1 MKSLN
6 YYFPFFLQ
14 VIEDDLHNK
23 VDSLRSES
31 GRLKEILQSKE
42 SHITDMNEEKSKLLA
57 TTEVLEEKLRISSQ
71 AVTELQQKCDLM
83 SEQLDALKAEKGALE
98 KEKDVSVLQNT
109 QEKMHLENSA
119 KKVQE
124 LQEKLD
130 KEEKNKKELLQ
141 VADEMEGLLKEQKAR
156 SGQKSR
162 ELVEVEK
169 MLKLGEA
176 REEKL
181 TFAYEDLR
189 GKLEKL
195 EKEFKQ
201 KCKELTQAKEEL
213 NQAQERSEGL
223 KEEYEAELD
232 QVKFEL
238 RDSNSDCALLKGEN
252 EQLKRGST
260 GGNDQSAWNK
270 EKKKLLHQLEESKI
284 RFNQAKSSQ
293 EKLEKELNQAKL
305 RVISLESKGNSP
317 EAEEIKRLQ
326 TRVSELNQELQKW
339 KTIANNKEKAN
350 SERKELSAKA
360 DEIKRLQSRVSELN
374 QELLKWRTI
383 ANSKEKTDV
392 STNKDAE
399 IKRLQQKLSG
409 LQEELEKSKAL
420 ADEKRKA
427 ADKTLATN
435 LKLVSKIEKL
445 TRGKETLQNNP
456 KEESSPKEGVSDERA
471 APSSAGP
478 LRPRVSV
485 KHAALNPGMF
495 SPLAKSMASLDIK
508 SLNTDATVMAE
519 NKSEASASAT
529 QATTAAAVNAL
540 PVAVRTN
547 ERRPSHGERDTVAS
561 VVPQIEKEKGSSHG
575 IMGVATRRGIPKPSE
590 SMDSKKRP
598 GELGMFGS
606 ISFKRQKPQI
616 RFVKKG

>member
-1 MKSLN
+1 
-6 YYFPFFLQ
+6 
-14 VIEDDLHNK
+14 
-23 VDSLRSES
+23 
-31 GRLKEILQSKE
+31 
-42 SHITDMNEEKSKLLA
+42 MNEEKSKLLA

-71 AVTELQQKCDLM
+71 AVTELEQKCDLM
-83 SEQLDALKAEKGALE
+83 SEQLDALKVEKGALE

-156 SGQKSR
+156 SEQKSM

-293 EKLEKELNQAKL
+293 EKLEKELNQTKL
-305 RVISLESKGNSP
+305 KVISLESKGNSP

-326 TRVSELNQELQKW
+326 TRVSELSQELQKW

-350 SERKELSAKA
+350 SGRKELSSKA

-374 QELLKWRTI
+374 QELLKWKTI

-445 TRGKETLQNNP
+445 TRGEGSLQNNP
-456 KEESSPKEGVSDERA
+456 KDESSPKDGTSDERA
-471 APSSAGP
+471 TPSSAGP

-485 KHAALNPGMF
+485 KQAALNPGMF

-508 SLNTDATVMAE
+508 SLNTYATVMAE
-519 NKSEASASAT
+519 NRCEASASAT
-529 QATTAAAVNAL
+529 QVTTAAAVSAQ
-540 PVAVRTN
+540 PVAVRAD
-547 ERRPSHGERDTVAS
+547 ERRPSGGERATVAS
-561 VVPQIEKEKGSSHG
+561 VVPQIEKEKSSSHG
-575 IMGVATRRGIPKPSE
+575 IMGVATRRGILKPSE

-606 ISFKRQKPQI
+606 IRFKRQKSQI
-616 RFVKKG
+616 LSCQKGLKTQTTFAAGIAFKISDR

>member
-1 MKSLN
+1 M
-6 YYFPFFLQ
+6 
-14 VIEDDLHNK
+14 
-23 VDSLRSES
+23 
-31 GRLKEILQSKE
+31 
-42 SHITDMNEEKSKLLA
+42 TEEKAKLLT
-57 TTEVLEEKLRISSQ
+57 TTEVLEEKLRNSNQ

-83 SEQLDALKAEKGALE
+83 SEQLDALKVEKGALE

-130 KEEKNKKELLQ
+130 KEESNKKELLQ
-141 VADEMEGLLKEQKAR
+141 VADEMEGLLKEQKAHAEK
-156 SGQKSR
+156 KSR
-162 ELVEVEK
+162 ELAEVEK

-195 EKEFKQ
+195 EEEFKQ

-213 NQAQERSEGL
+213 KQAQERSEGL

-293 EKLEKELNQAKL
+293 ERLEKELNQAKL
-305 RVISLESKGNSP
+305 KVISLESKGNSA

-339 KTIANNKEKAN
+339 KGIANNKEKAN
-350 SERKELSAKA
+350 SSRKELSAKA
-360 DEIKRLQSRVSELN
+360 DEIKRLQSRISELN
-374 QELLKWRTI
+374 QELLKWKAV
-383 ANSKEKTDV
+383 ANNKEKTDV

-399 IKRLQQKLSG
+399 IKRLQEKLSE
-409 LQEELEKSKAL
+409 LQEQLEKSRAL

-445 TRGKETLQNNP
+445 TRGKESPQNNP
-456 KEESSPKEGVSDERA
+456 TDESSPKEGASDERA
-471 APSSAGP
+471 SPSSAGP

-485 KHAALNPGMF
+485 KQAALNPGVF

-508 SLNTDATVMAE
+508 SLNTATTVTAE
-519 NKSEASASAT
+519 NRPEASSSTT
-529 QATTAAAVNAL
+529 QVTTAAAVSAQ
-540 PVAVRTN
+540 PVAARTN
-547 ERRPSHGERDTVAS
+547 ERRPSRGERDTVAS
-561 VVPQIEKEKGSSHG
+561 AVPQIEKEKGSSHG

-606 ISFKRQKPQI
+606 ISFKRQKSQI
-616 RFVKKG
+616 SLYQKGSKTHTTFGAGIAFKISDR

>member
-1 MKSLN
+1 M
-6 YYFPFFLQ
+6 
-14 VIEDDLHNK
+14 
-23 VDSLRSES
+23 
-31 GRLKEILQSKE
+31 
-42 SHITDMNEEKSKLLA
+42 TEEKAKLLA
-57 TTEVLEEKLRISSQ
+57 TTEVLKEKLRNSSQ

-83 SEQLDALKAEKGALE
+83 SEQLDALKVEKGALE

-130 KEEKNKKELLQ
+130 KEESNKKELLQ
-141 VADEMEGLLKEQKAR
+141 VADEMEGLLKEQKAHAEK
-156 SGQKSR
+156 KSR
-162 ELVEVEK
+162 ELAEVEK

-195 EKEFKQ
+195 EEEFKQ

-213 NQAQERSEGL
+213 KQAQERSEGL

-293 EKLEKELNQAKL
+293 ERLEKELNQAKL
-305 RVISLESKGNSP
+305 KVISLESKGNSA

-339 KTIANNKEKAN
+339 KGIANKEKAN
-350 SERKELSAKA
+350 SSRKELSAKA
-360 DEIKRLQSRVSELN
+360 DEIKRLQSRISELN
-374 QELLKWRTI
+374 QELLKWKAV
-383 ANSKEKTDV
+383 ANNKEKTDV

-399 IKRLQQKLSG
+399 IKRLQEKLSE
-409 LQEELEKSKAL
+409 LQEQLEKSKAL

-445 TRGKETLQNNP
+445 TRGKESPQNNP
-456 KEESSPKEGVSDERA
+456 TDESSPKEGASDERA
-471 APSSAGP
+471 SPSSAGP

-485 KHAALNPGMF
+485 KQAALNPGVF

-508 SLNTDATVMAE
+508 SLNTAATVAAE
-519 NKSEASASAT
+519 NRSEASSSTTQVTTASAVSA
-529 QATTAAAVNAL
+529 Q
-540 PVAVRTN
+540 PVAVRTS
-547 ERRPSHGERDTVAS
+547 ERRSSRGERETVAS
-561 VVPQIEKEKGSSHG
+561 AVPQIEKEKGSSHG

-590 SMDSKKRP
+590 SMDNKKRP

-606 ISFKRQKPQI
+606 ISFKRRKSPISFCQK
-616 RFVKKG
+616 G

>member
-1 MKSLN
+1 M
-6 YYFPFFLQ
+6 
-14 VIEDDLHNK
+14 
-23 VDSLRSES
+23 
-31 GRLKEILQSKE
+31 
-42 SHITDMNEEKSKLLA
+42 TEEKAKLLA
-57 TTEVLEEKLRISSQ
+57 TTEVLKEKLRNSSQ

-83 SEQLDALKAEKGALE
+83 SEQLDALKVEKGALE

-130 KEEKNKKELLQ
+130 KEESNKKELLQ
-141 VADEMEGLLKEQKAR
+141 VADEMEGLLKEQKAHAEK
-156 SGQKSR
+156 KSR
-162 ELVEVEK
+162 ELAEVEK
-169 MLKLGEA
+169 TLKLGEA

-195 EKEFKQ
+195 EEEFKQ

-213 NQAQERSEGL
+213 KQAQERSEGL

-293 EKLEKELNQAKL
+293 ERLEKELNQAKL
-305 RVISLESKGNSP
+305 KVISLESKGNSA

-339 KTIANNKEKAN
+339 KGIANNKEKAN
-350 SERKELSAKA
+350 SSRKELSAKA
-360 DEIKRLQSRVSELN
+360 DEIKRLQSRISELN
-374 QELLKWRTI
+374 QELLKWKAV
-383 ANSKEKTDV
+383 ANNKEKTDV

-399 IKRLQQKLSG
+399 IKRLQEKLSE
-409 LQEELEKSKAL
+409 LQEQLEKSKAL

-445 TRGKETLQNNP
+445 TRGKESPQNNP
-456 KEESSPKEGVSDERA
+456 SDGLSPKEGASDERA
-471 APSSAGP
+471 TPSSAGP

-485 KHAALNPGMF
+485 KQAALNPGVF

-508 SLNTDATVMAE
+508 SLNTAATVTAE
-519 NKSEASASAT
+519 NLS
-529 QATTAAAVNAL
+529 L
-540 PVAVRTN
+540 I
-547 ERRPSHGERDTVAS
+547 H
-561 VVPQIEKEKGSSHG
+561 I
-575 IMGVATRRGIPKPSE
+575 
-590 SMDSKKRP
+590 
-598 GELGMFGS
+598 
-606 ISFKRQKPQI
+606 
-616 RFVKKG
+616 

>member
-1 MKSLN
+1 M
-6 YYFPFFLQ
+6 
-14 VIEDDLHNK
+14 
-23 VDSLRSES
+23 
-31 GRLKEILQSKE
+31 
-42 SHITDMNEEKSKLLA
+42 TEEKAKLLA
-57 TTEVLEEKLRISSQ
+57 TTEVLEEKLRNSSQ
-71 AVTELQQKCDLM
+71 AMTELQQKCDLM
-83 SEQLDALKAEKGALE
+83 SEQLDTLKVEKGALE

-130 KEEKNKKELLQ
+130 KEERNKKELLQ
-141 VADEMEGLLKEQKAR
+141 VADEMEGLLKEQKAHAE
-156 SGQKSR
+156 QKSR

-213 NQAQERSEGL
+213 KQAQERSEGL

-252 EQLKRGST
+252 EELKRGST

-293 EKLEKELNQAKL
+293 ERLEKELNQAKL
-305 RVISLESKGNSP
+305 KVISLESKGNSA

-339 KTIANNKEKAN
+339 KGIANKEKAN
-350 SERKELSAKA
+350 SSRKELSAKA
-360 DEIKRLQSRVSELN
+360 DEIKRLQSRISELN
-374 QELLKWRTI
+374 QELLKWKAV
-383 ANSKEKTDV
+383 ANNKEKTDV

-399 IKRLQQKLSG
+399 IKRLQEKLSE
-409 LQEELEKSKAL
+409 LQEQLEKSRAL
-420 ADEKRKA
+420 ADEKRKT

-445 TRGKETLQNNP
+445 TRGKESPQNNP
-456 KEESSPKEGVSDERA
+456 TDESSPKEGASDERA
-471 APSSAGP
+471 SPSSAGP

-485 KHAALNPGMF
+485 KQAALNPGVF

-508 SLNTDATVMAE
+508 SLNTAATVTAE
-519 NKSEASASAT
+519 NRPEASSSTT
-529 QATTAAAVNAL
+529 QVTTAAAVSAQ
-540 PVAVRTN
+540 PVAVRTS
-547 ERRPSHGERDTVAS
+547 ERRPSRGERDTVAS
-561 VVPQIEKEKGSSHG
+561 AVPQIEKEKGSSHG
-575 IMGVATRRGIPKPSE
+575 IMGVAARRGIPKPSE

-598 GELGMFGS
+598 GELGTFGS
-606 ISFKRQKPQI
+606 ISFKRQKSQ
-616 RFVKKG
+616 VLLCQKGIKAQTTFAAGIAFKISHR

>member
-1 MKSLN
+1 M
-6 YYFPFFLQ
+6 
-14 VIEDDLHNK
+14 
-23 VDSLRSES
+23 
-31 GRLKEILQSKE
+31 
-42 SHITDMNEEKSKLLA
+42 TEEKAKLLT
-57 TTEVLEEKLRISSQ
+57 TTEVLEEKLRNSNQ

-83 SEQLDALKAEKGALE
+83 SEQLDALKVEKGALE

-119 KKVQE
+119 KKVQK

-130 KEEKNKKELLQ
+130 KEESNKKELLQ
-141 VADEMEGLLKEQKAR
+141 VADEMEGLLKEQKAHAEK
-156 SGQKSR
+156 KSR
-162 ELVEVEK
+162 ELAEVEK

-195 EKEFKQ
+195 EEEFKQ

-213 NQAQERSEGL
+213 KQAQERSEGL

-260 GGNDQSAWNK
+260 GGTDQSAWNK

-293 EKLEKELNQAKL
+293 ERLEKELNQAKL
-305 RVISLESKGNSP
+305 KVISLESKGNSA

-339 KTIANNKEKAN
+339 KGIANKEKAN
-350 SERKELSAKA
+350 SSRKELSAKA
-360 DEIKRLQSRVSELN
+360 DEIKRLQSRISELN
-374 QELLKWRTI
+374 QDLLKWKAV
-383 ANSKEKTDV
+383 ANNKEKTDV

-399 IKRLQQKLSG
+399 IKRLQEKLSE
-409 LQEELEKSKAL
+409 LQEQLEKSRAL

-445 TRGKETLQNNP
+445 TRGKESPQNNP
-456 KEESSPKEGVSDERA
+456 TDESSPKEGASDERA
-471 APSSAGP
+471 SPSSAGP

-485 KHAALNPGMF
+485 KQAALNPGVF

-508 SLNTDATVMAE
+508 SLNTAATVTAE
-519 NKSEASASAT
+519 NRPEASSSTT
-529 QATTAAAVNAL
+529 QVTTAAAVSTQ
-540 PVAVRTN
+540 PVAARTN
-547 ERRPSHGERDTVAS
+547 ERRPSRGERDAVAS
-561 VVPQIEKEKGSSHG
+561 AVPQIEKEKGSSHG

-598 GELGMFGS
+598 GELGTFGS
-606 ISFKRQKPQI
+606 ISFKRQKSQ
-616 RFVKKG
+616 VLLCQKGIKAQTTFAAGIAFKISHR

>member
-1 MKSLN
+1 M
-6 YYFPFFLQ
+6 
-14 VIEDDLHNK
+14 
-23 VDSLRSES
+23 RSES
-31 GRLKEILQSKE
+31 ERLKGILQSKE
-42 SHITDMNEEKSKLLA
+42 SQITDMTEEKAKLLA
-57 TTEVLEEKLRISSQ
+57 TTEVLEEKLRNSSQ

-83 SEQLDALKAEKGALE
+83 SEQLDALKVEKGALE

-130 KEEKNKKELLQ
+130 KEESNKKELLQ
-141 VADEMEGLLKEQKAR
+141 VADEMEGLLKEQKAHAEK
-156 SGQKSR
+156 KSR
-162 ELVEVEK
+162 ELAEVEK

-213 NQAQERSEGL
+213 KQAQERSEGL

-293 EKLEKELNQAKL
+293 ERLEKELNQAKL
-305 RVISLESKGNSP
+305 KVISLESKGNSA
-317 EAEEIKRLQ
+317 EAEEIKCLQ
-326 TRVSELNQELQKW
+326 TRLSELNQELQKW
-339 KTIANNKEKAN
+339 KGIANNKEKAN
-350 SERKELSAKA
+350 SGRKELSAKA
-360 DEIKRLQSRVSELN
+360 DEIKRLQSRISELN
-374 QELLKWRTI
+374 QEVLKWKAV
-383 ANSKEKTDV
+383 ANNKKTDV
-392 STNKDAE
+392 SSNKDAE
-399 IKRLQQKLSG
+399 IKRLQEKLSE
-409 LQEELEKSKAL
+409 LQEELEKSRAL

-445 TRGKETLQNNP
+445 TRGKESPQNNP
-456 KEESSPKEGVSDERA
+456 TDESSPKECARDERA
-471 APSSAGP
+471 TPSPAGP

-485 KHAALNPGMF
+485 KQAALNPGVF

-508 SLNTDATVMAE
+508 SLNTAATVTAE
-519 NKSEASASAT
+519 NRSEASSSIT
-529 QATTAAAVNAL
+529 QVTTAAAVSAQ
-540 PVAVRTN
+540 PVAVRTS
-547 ERRPSHGERDTVAS
+547 ERRPSRGERDAVAS
-561 VVPQIEKEKGSSHG
+561 AVPQIEKEKGSSHG
-575 IMGVATRRGIPKPSE
+575 IMSVATRRGIPKPFE

-606 ISFKRQKPQI
+606 VSFKRQKSQI
-616 RFVKKG
+616 RVKNTDHICCRHRIQDK

>member
-1 MKSLN
+1 M
-6 YYFPFFLQ
+6 
-14 VIEDDLHNK
+14 
-23 VDSLRSES
+23 
-31 GRLKEILQSKE
+31 
-42 SHITDMNEEKSKLLA
+42 TEEKAKLLA
-57 TTEVLEEKLRISSQ
+57 TTEVLEEKLRNSSQ
-71 AVTELQQKCDLM
+71 AMTELQQKCDLM
-83 SEQLDALKAEKGALE
+83 SEQLDTLKVEKGALE

-130 KEEKNKKELLQ
+130 KEERNKKELLQ
-141 VADEMEGLLKEQKAR
+141 VADEMEGLLKEQKAHAE
-156 SGQKSR
+156 QKSR

-195 EKEFKQ
+195 EEEFKQ

-213 NQAQERSEGL
+213 KQAQERSEGL

-260 GGNDQSAWNK
+260 GENDQSAWNK

-293 EKLEKELNQAKL
+293 ERLEKELNQAKL
-305 RVISLESKGNSP
+305 KVISLESKGNSA

-339 KTIANNKEKAN
+339 KGIANKEKAN
-350 SERKELSAKA
+350 SSRKELSAKA
-360 DEIKRLQSRVSELN
+360 DEIKRLQSRISELN
-374 QELLKWRTI
+374 QELLKWKAV
-383 ANSKEKTDV
+383 ANNKEKTDV

-399 IKRLQQKLSG
+399 IKRLQEKLSE
-409 LQEELEKSKAL
+409 LQEQLEKSRAL

-427 ADKTLATN
+427 ADKTPATN

-445 TRGKETLQNNP
+445 TRGKESPQNNSTD
-456 KEESSPKEGVSDERA
+456 ESSPKEGASDERA
-471 APSSAGP
+471 SPSSAGP

-485 KHAALNPGMF
+485 KQAALNPGVF

-508 SLNTDATVMAE
+508 SLNTATTVTAE
-519 NKSEASASAT
+519 NRPEASSSTT
-529 QATTAAAVNAL
+529 QVTTAAAVSAQ
-540 PVAVRTN
+540 PVAARTN
-547 ERRPSHGERDTVAS
+547 ERRPSRGERDTVAS

-606 ISFKRQKPQI
+606 VSFKRQKSQI
-616 RFVKKG
+616 SFCQKGLKTQTTFAAGITFKISDG

>member
-1 MKSLN
+1 M
-6 YYFPFFLQ
+6 
-14 VIEDDLHNK
+14 
-23 VDSLRSES
+23 RSES
-31 GRLKEILQSKE
+31 ERLKGILQSKE
-42 SHITDMNEEKSKLLA
+42 SQITDMTEEKVTLLA
-57 TTEVLEEKLRISSQ
+57 TTEVLEEKLRNSSQ

-83 SEQLDALKAEKGALE
+83 SEQLDALKVEKGALE

-130 KEEKNKKELLQ
+130 KEESNKKELLQ
-141 VADEMEGLLKEQKAR
+141 VADEMEGLLKEQKAHADK
-156 SGQKSR
+156 KSR
-162 ELVEVEK
+162 ELAEVEK

-195 EKEFKQ
+195 EEEFKQ

-213 NQAQERSEGL
+213 KQAQERSEGL

-252 EQLKRGST
+252 ELLKRGST
-260 GGNDQSAWNK
+260 GGTDQSAWNK

-293 EKLEKELNQAKL
+293 ERLEKELNQAKL
-305 RVISLESKGNSP
+305 KVISLESKGNSA
-317 EAEEIKRLQ
+317 EAE
-326 TRVSELNQELQKW
+326 
-339 KTIANNKEKAN
+339 
-350 SERKELSAKA
+350 
-360 DEIKRLQSRVSELN
+360 EIKRLQSRVSELN
-374 QELLKWRTI
+374 QELQKWKGIANNKEKANSGRKELSAKADEIKRLHQELLKWKAV
-383 ANSKEKTDV
+383 ANNKEKTDV

-399 IKRLQQKLSG
+399 IKRLQEKLSE

-445 TRGKETLQNNP
+445 TRGKESPQNNP
-456 KEESSPKEGVSDERA
+456 SDGSSPKEGASDETA
-471 APSSAGP
+471 TPSSAGP

-485 KHAALNPGMF
+485 KQAALNPGVF

-508 SLNTDATVMAE
+508 SLNTATTVTAE
-519 NKSEASASAT
+519 NRPEASSSTT
-529 QATTAAAVNAL
+529 QVTTAAAVSAQ
-540 PVAVRTN
+540 PVAVRTS
-547 ERRPSHGERDTVAS
+547 ERRPSRGERETVAS
-561 VVPQIEKEKGSSHG
+561 AVPQIEREKGSSHR

-590 SMDSKKRP
+590 SMDNKKRP

-606 ISFKRQKPQI
+606 ISFKRKKSQI
-616 RFVKKG
+616 RVKNTDHICCRHRIQDK

>member
-1 MKSLN
+1 M
-6 YYFPFFLQ
+6 
-14 VIEDDLHNK
+14 
-23 VDSLRSES
+23 
-31 GRLKEILQSKE
+31 
-42 SHITDMNEEKSKLLA
+42 TEEKAKLLA
-57 TTEVLEEKLRISSQ
+57 TTEVLEEKLRNSSQ
-71 AVTELQQKCDLM
+71 AMTELQQKCDLM
-83 SEQLDALKAEKGALE
+83 SEQLDTLKVEKGALE

-130 KEEKNKKELLQ
+130 KEERNKKELLQ
-141 VADEMEGLLKEQKAR
+141 VADEMEGLLKEQKAHAE
-156 SGQKSR
+156 QKSR

-195 EKEFKQ
+195 EEEFKQ

-213 NQAQERSEGL
+213 KQAQERSEGL
-223 KEEYEAELD
+223 REEYEAELD

-260 GGNDQSAWNK
+260 GGTDQSAWNK

-293 EKLEKELNQAKL
+293 ERLEKELNQAKL
-305 RVISLESKGNSP
+305 KVISLESKGNSA

-339 KTIANNKEKAN
+339 KGIANNKEKAN
-350 SERKELSAKA
+350 SSRKELSAKA
-360 DEIKRLQSRVSELN
+360 DEIKRLQSRISELN
-374 QELLKWRTI
+374 QELLKWKAV
-383 ANSKEKTDV
+383 ANNKEKTDV

-399 IKRLQQKLSG
+399 IKRLQEKLSE
-409 LQEELEKSKAL
+409 LQEQLEKSRAL

-445 TRGKETLQNNP
+445 TRGKESPQNNP
-456 KEESSPKEGVSDERA
+456 SDGLSPKEGASDERA
-471 APSSAGP
+471 TPSSAGP

-485 KHAALNPGMF
+485 KQAALNPGVF

-508 SLNTDATVMAE
+508 SLNTATTVTAE
-519 NKSEASASAT
+519 NRPEASSSAT
-529 QATTAAAVNAL
+529 QVTTVSAVSAQ
-540 PVAVRTN
+540 PVAARTN
-547 ERRPSHGERDTVAS
+547 ERRPSRGERDTVAS
-561 VVPQIEKEKGSSHG
+561 AVPQIEKEKGSSHG
-575 IMGVATRRGIPKPSE
+575 IMGVATRRGIPKPFE

-606 ISFKRQKPQI
+606 ISFKRQKSQI
-616 RFVKKG
+616 RVKNTDHICCRHRIQDK

>member
-1 MKSLN
+1 M
-6 YYFPFFLQ
+6 
-14 VIEDDLHNK
+14 
-23 VDSLRSES
+23 
-31 GRLKEILQSKE
+31 
-42 SHITDMNEEKSKLLA
+42 TEEKAKLLA
-57 TTEVLEEKLRISSQ
+57 TTEVLEEKLRNSSQ
-71 AVTELQQKCDLM
+71 AMTELQQKCDLM
-83 SEQLDALKAEKGALE
+83 SEQLDTLKVEKGALE

-130 KEEKNKKELLQ
+130 KEERNKKELLQ
-141 VADEMEGLLKEQKAR
+141 VADEMEGLLKEQKAHAE
-156 SGQKSR
+156 QKSR

-213 NQAQERSEGL
+213 KQAQERSEGL

-293 EKLEKELNQAKL
+293 ERLEKELNQAKL
-305 RVISLESKGNSP
+305 KVISLESRGNSA

-339 KTIANNKEKAN
+339 KGIANKEKAN
-350 SERKELSAKA
+350 SSRKELAAKA
-360 DEIKRLQSRVSELN
+360 DEIKRLQSRISELN
-374 QELLKWRTI
+374 QELLKWKAV
-383 ANSKEKTDV
+383 ANNKEKTDV

-399 IKRLQQKLSG
+399 IKRLQEKLSE
-409 LQEELEKSKAL
+409 LQEQLEKSRAL

-445 TRGKETLQNNP
+445 TRGKESPQNNP
-456 KEESSPKEGVSDERA
+456 TDESSPKEGASDERA
-471 APSSAGP
+471 SPSSAGP

-485 KHAALNPGMF
+485 KQAALNPGVF

-508 SLNTDATVMAE
+508 SLNSVATVTAE
-519 NKSEASASAT
+519 NRPEASSSTT
-529 QATTAAAVNAL
+529 QVTTAAAVSAE

-547 ERRPSHGERDTVAS
+547 ERRPSRGERDTVAS
-561 VVPQIEKEKGSSHG
+561 AVPQIEKEKGSSHG
-575 IMGVATRRGIPKPSE
+575 IMGVATRRGIPKSSE

-606 ISFKRQKPQI
+606 VSFKRQKSQI
-616 RFVKKG
+616 SFCQKGLKTQTTFAAGITFKISDG

>member
-1 MKSLN
+1 M
-6 YYFPFFLQ
+6 
-14 VIEDDLHNK
+14 
-23 VDSLRSES
+23 
-31 GRLKEILQSKE
+31 
-42 SHITDMNEEKSKLLA
+42 TEEKAKLLA
-57 TTEVLEEKLRISSQ
+57 TTEVLEEKLRNSNQ

-83 SEQLDALKAEKGALE
+83 SEQLDALKVEKGALE

-130 KEEKNKKELLQ
+130 KEESNKKELLQ
-141 VADEMEGLLKEQKAR
+141 VADEMEGLLKEQKAHAEK
-156 SGQKSR
+156 KSR
-162 ELVEVEK
+162 ELAEVEK

-195 EKEFKQ
+195 EEEFKQ

-213 NQAQERSEGL
+213 KQAQERSEGL

-232 QVKFEL
+232 QLKFEL

-293 EKLEKELNQAKL
+293 ERLEKELNQAKL
-305 RVISLESKGNSP
+305 KVISLESKGNSA

-339 KTIANNKEKAN
+339 KGIANKEKAN
-350 SERKELSAKA
+350 SSRKELSAKA
-360 DEIKRLQSRVSELN
+360 DEIKRLQSRISELN
-374 QELLKWRTI
+374 QELLKWKAV
-383 ANSKEKTDV
+383 ANNKEKTDV

-399 IKRLQQKLSG
+399 IKRLQEKLSE
-409 LQEELEKSKAL
+409 LQEQLEKSKAL

-445 TRGKETLQNNP
+445 TRGKESPQNNP
-456 KEESSPKEGVSDERA
+456 TDESSPKEGASDERA
-471 APSSAGP
+471 SPSSAGP

-485 KHAALNPGMF
+485 KQAALNPGVF

-508 SLNTDATVMAE
+508 SLNTAATVAAE
-519 NKSEASASAT
+519 NRSEASSSTTQVTTASAVSA
-529 QATTAAAVNAL
+529 Q
-540 PVAVRTN
+540 PVAVRTS
-547 ERRPSHGERDTVAS
+547 ERRSSRGERETVAS
-561 VVPQIEKEKGSSHG
+561 AVPQIEKEKGSSHG

-590 SMDSKKRP
+590 SMDNKKRP

-606 ISFKRQKPQI
+606 ISFKRRKSPISFCQK
-616 RFVKKG
+616 G

>member
-1 MKSLN
+1 M
-6 YYFPFFLQ
+6 
-14 VIEDDLHNK
+14 
-23 VDSLRSES
+23 RSES
-31 GRLKEILQSKE
+31 ERLKGSLQSKE
-42 SHITDMNEEKSKLLA
+42 SQITDMTEEKAKLLA
-57 TTEVLEEKLRISSQ
+57 TTEVLKEKLRNSSQ

-83 SEQLDALKAEKGALE
+83 SEQLDALKVEKGALE

-130 KEEKNKKELLQ
+130 KEESNKKELLQ
-141 VADEMEGLLKEQKAR
+141 VADEMEGLLKEQKAHAEK
-156 SGQKSR
+156 KSR
-162 ELVEVEK
+162 ELAEVEK

-195 EKEFKQ
+195 EEEFKQ

-213 NQAQERSEGL
+213 KQAQERSEGM

-260 GGNDQSAWNK
+260 GGNDQSAWNN

-293 EKLEKELNQAKL
+293 ERLEKELNQAKL
-305 RVISLESKGNSP
+305 KVISLESKGNSA

-339 KTIANNKEKAN
+339 KGIANKEKAN
-350 SERKELSAKA
+350 SSRKELSAKA
-360 DEIKRLQSRVSELN
+360 DEINRLQSRISELN
-374 QELLKWRTI
+374 QELLKWKAV
-383 ANSKEKTDV
+383 ANNKEKTDV

-399 IKRLQQKLSG
+399 IKRLQEKLSE
-409 LQEELEKSKAL
+409 LQEQLEKSRAL

-445 TRGKETLQNNP
+445 TRGKESPQNNP
-456 KEESSPKEGVSDERA
+456 TDESSPKEGASDERA
-471 APSSAGP
+471 SPSSAGP

-485 KHAALNPGMF
+485 KQAALNPGIF

-508 SLNTDATVMAE
+508 SLNTATTVTAE
-519 NKSEASASAT
+519 NRPEASSSAT
-529 QATTAAAVNAL
+529 QVTTVSAVSAQ

-547 ERRPSHGERDTVAS
+547 ERRPSRGERDAVAS
-561 VVPQIEKEKGSSHG
+561 AVPQIEKEKGSSHG

-606 ISFKRQKPQI
+606 ISFKRQKSQI
-616 RFVKKG
+616 SFCQKGLKTQTTFAAGIAFKISDR